1 MNAECAYAKIVV
13 GEADSFPYRA
23 EAKLKID
30 NG

>member
-1 MNAECAYAKIVV
+1 MCNVRDAESVV

-23 EAKLKID
+23 EAKLNID